1 MHLPDEAE
9 KMQWPFTE
17 NSSFYLIMNM
27 SLGSEGSW
35 AGPADD
41 MGLPAIMEVDWIR
54 VSKPTANKND

>member
-1 MHLPDEAE
+1 
-9 KMQWPFTE
+9 
-17 NSSFYLIMNM
+17 MNM